1 MDDAVF
7 YCCKYIDI
15 ETSEFQ
21 SGVIANLKST
31 TRTSSAN
38 NGASAR
44 CKLNGTEQILFWTY
58 KLVQ

>member
-44 CKLNGTEQILFWTY
+44 CKLNGTEQILF
-58 KLVQ
+58 